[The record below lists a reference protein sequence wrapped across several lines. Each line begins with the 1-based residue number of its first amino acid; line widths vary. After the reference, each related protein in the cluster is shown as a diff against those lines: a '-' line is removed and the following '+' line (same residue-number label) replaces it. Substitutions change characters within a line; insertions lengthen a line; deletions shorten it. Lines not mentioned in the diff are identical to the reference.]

1 MEILSQQKLH
11 MELDETVNKL
21 LPEGVESKDLAKEQ
35 AQYLE
40 IISTLV
46 L

>member
-1 MEILSQQKLH
+1 

-21 LPEGVESKDLAKEQ
+21 LTGVESKGLEKEQ